1 MDPKIVTRAVLLE
14 GLEALRRAG
23 RRVVFTNG
31 CFDILHAGHVRYLQA
46 ARACGDCLV
55 VGLNSDRSVAAIKG
69 PRRPIVTQEQR
80 AAVLAAMA
88 CVDFVTLF
96 DRPEPG
102 DLIAAI
108 RPEVLVKGA
117 DWEEIQI
124 VGAAEVKAAGGE
136 VVRIAL
142 EAGISTSAIIGRIM
156 QRYC

>member
-1 MDPKIVTRAVLLE
+1 MDPKIVTRAVLLKR
-14 GLEALRRAG
+14 LEALRRAG

-46 ARACGDCLV
+46 ARACGDCLA

-80 AAVLAAMA
+80 AAVLAALA

-142 EAGISTSAIIGRIM
+142 EAGISTSAIIGRIVH
-156 QRYC
+156 RYC

>member
-14 GLEALRRAG
+14 RLEALRRAD

-80 AAVLAAMA
+80 AAVLAALA

-102 DLIAAI
+102 YLISAI

-142 EAGISTSAIIGRIM
+142 EAGISTSAIIDRIV

>member
-14 GLEALRRAG
+14 RLEALRCAG

-80 AAVLAAMA
+80 AAVLAALA

-142 EAGISTSAIIGRIM
+142 EAGISTSAIIDRIV

>member
-14 GLEALRRAG
+14 RLEALRRAG

-80 AAVLAAMA
+80 AAVLAALA

>member
-14 GLEALRRAG
+14 RLEALRRAG

-80 AAVLAAMA
+80 AAVLAALA

-117 DWEEIQI
+117 DWEKIQI

-142 EAGISTSAIIGRIM
+142 EAGISTSAIIDRIV

>member
-14 GLEALRRAG
+14 RLEALRRAG

-80 AAVLAAMA
+80 AAVLAALA

-142 EAGISTSAIIGRIM
+142 EAGISTSAIIDRIV

>member
-14 GLEALRRAG
+14 RLEALRRAD

-80 AAVLAAMA
+80 AAVLAALA

-142 EAGISTSAIIGRIM
+142 EAGISTSAIIDRIV

>member
-14 GLEALRRAG
+14 RLEALRRAD

-80 AAVLAAMA
+80 AAVLAALA

-102 DLIAAI
+102 YLIAAI

-142 EAGISTSAIIGRIM
+142 EAGISTSAIIDRIV

>member
-1 MDPKIVTRAVLLE
+1 MESKILPRALLLE
-14 GLEALRRAG
+14 RLQDLRRSG

-69 PRRPIVTQEQR
+69 PRRPIVSQQHR
-80 AAVLAAMA
+80 AAVLAALA

-96 DRPEPG
+96 DRPDPG
-102 DLIAAI
+102 GLIAAV

-117 DWEEIQI
+117 DWAEAQI

-142 EAGISTSAIIGRIM
+142 EAGISTSEIIGRII
-156 QRYC
+156 RRFC